1 MDELDEPAD
10 EPDEPAADGARMRW
24 LARGTVAFTILL
36 VAALVVPQFFG
47 SATRTVGEPTPTGPT
62 APSSDSSRRVGTG
75 DPFDSGP
82 LVVRP
87 NDRVVAAPMLFE
99 DAARGDGIRFCIGT
113 MTAQRPP
120 ACTGK
125 ATTGITWQQ
134 VRATGVEVATD
145 GALTWADV
153 VVSGTF
159 DGATFAVDEVYGT
172 VDQAPWQ
179 PYADQGNGLNFEA
192 LCSPSRQQVEKGSA
206 TAAQAAAEA
215 LPDYQFT
222 FVNGVTLNVIV
233 TEDVVRAREQIEKV
247 YLGPLCVG
255 RAQGLTFHQLSTAQ
269 RAVVTQ
275 LAAEGVT
282 GAGIRPETQG
292 AALEVHVTML
302 TQDLRDRIIAVV
314 GPEVAQWLI
323 IKADVMPVI

>member
-1 MDELDEPAD
+1 MAG
-10 EPDEPAADGARMRW
+10 GARMRW
-24 LARGTVAFTILL
+24 LAWGTVAFTLLL

-47 SATRTVGEPTPTGPT
+47 GAKLAVGEPTPTGPSPTVSSPRGPT
-62 APSSDSSRRVGTG
+62 APSSDSSRRIGNG

-99 DAARGDGIRFCIGT
+99 DAARGDGIRFCVGF
-113 MTAQRPP
+113 MDAQYPP

-125 ATTGITWQQ
+125 ATTGVDWEK
-134 VRATGVEVATD
+134 VRATGVEISTE
-145 GALTWADV
+145 GALTWADA

-159 DGATFAVDEVYGT
+159 DGETFAVDQVWAT

-179 PYADQGNGLNFEA
+179 PFSDQGNGLNFEA
-192 LCSPSRQQVEKGSA
+192 LCSPSRQQIEKGSA
-206 TAAQAAAEA
+206 TAAQTAAEA

-222 FVNGVTLNVIV
+222 FVDGITLNVVV
-233 TEDVVRAREQIEKV
+233 TQDVVRAREQIEQV

-255 RAQGLTFHQLSTAQ
+255 QAQGLTHRQLSTAQ
-269 RAVVTQ
+269 RDVMSQ
-275 LAAEGVT
+275 LADEGVT

-323 IKADVMPVI
+323 IRADVVPVN